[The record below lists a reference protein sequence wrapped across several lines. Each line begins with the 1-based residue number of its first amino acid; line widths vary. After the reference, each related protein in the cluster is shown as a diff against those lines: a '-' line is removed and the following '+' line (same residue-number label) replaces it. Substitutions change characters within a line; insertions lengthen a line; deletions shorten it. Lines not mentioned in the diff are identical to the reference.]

1 MATQLITQNWAL
13 VAASVLGTAI
23 ALFVLF
29 RLYKASPRGRL
40 GAHVAVLRKQEAEAL
55 RAATRLSKAS
65 EQLSALRAR
74 ADTTKPSLLSA
85 AEEDVQDAQ
94 ALQQIATD
102 QVLRAKKQLRD
113 VILEEFSPNRQD
125 GLRTKYL

>member
-1 MATQLITQNWAL
+1 MQLITQNWAL

-23 ALFVLF
+23 LLFVLF
-29 RLYKASPRGRL
+29 RLYEASPRGRL
-40 GAHVAVLRKQEAEAL
+40 DAHVAVLRKQEAEAL